1 MADGDKLPGQSPTSP
16 GSERG
21 SLAAMEAAM
30 REEIRELHEQR
41 AAAMMTEIVELQ
53 KERDLAVA
61 KVRRLE
67 KKVKD
72 MEAEADKRR
81 GGDGRAELVAL
92 LRQTLLEEQLISAD
106 LKKKLQTAKK
116 QNVALTQQSQN
127 ETQTPNNGNQ
137 EQSPSR
143 WRRHSYDGKSASP
156 RLPTSKPPTPSS
168 LSPHTPG
175 AGGQSP
181 RYSPSVVPRRYKL
194 AAVTNCDVS
203 TQTTTE
209 TMQETDQSDHSS
221 ADTLAP
227 PILEA
232 LTTARADIV
241 RLQRERDEEKKK
253 VASELQRREELRKES
268 ECLQLECGVLRESL
282 AEFSRWVRG
291 KLERMEENM
300 DIFRVIYSLHR
311 SLSQEQSVLQELQ
324 KRLRQSEQKVLEL
337 EKTNRQLALT
347 ASEAEESSLS
357 QIRVLREK
365 LSRHPLHPPSL
376 LTPPPPSHTHSSLMK
391 GRVFSSPQL
400 LPRHSSPLTT
410 KPHPLLTDEGKSI
423 LVPTAPPT
431 TLLTPHHPHTLIT
444 H

>member
-1 MADGDKLPGQSPTSP
+1 
-16 GSERG
+16 
-21 SLAAMEAAM
+21 
-30 REEIRELHEQR
+30 
-41 AAAMMTEIVELQ
+41 
-53 KERDLAVA
+53 
-61 KVRRLE
+61 
-67 KKVKD
+67 

-116 QNVALTQQSQN
+116 QNVALTQQCGNETTQQSRN
-127 ETQTPNNGNQ
+127 ETQTPKNGNQ

-410 KPHPLLTDEGKSI
+410 H
-423 LVPTAPPT
+423 
-431 TLLTPHHPHTLIT
+431 TPSSRTSHTQHDMIV
-444 H
+444 